1 MLSKQIYFEITAK
14 YYQNMILLQKY
25 HADTETGLVSIYTF
39 VNYNDQ
45 CFGLTFEIKKHFC
58 PQNWPS
64 TIFQI
69 GFKKFFSLIEVVSPL
84 VSLKYMKFLF
94 HVLVFSRRKFFYQG
108 AGHTHKHLIPF
119 LQSEILWKF

>member
-45 CFGLTFEIKKHFC
+45 CFGLTF
-58 PQNWPS
+58 
-64 TIFQI
+64 
-69 GFKKFFSLIEVVSPL
+69 
-84 VSLKYMKFLF
+84 
-94 HVLVFSRRKFFYQG
+94 
-108 AGHTHKHLIPF
+108 
-119 LQSEILWKF
+119 